1 MENIKYNTNQSNIV
15 IMFYRNLCI
24 AIVVGLLFWIG
35 LGSRDKL
42 VPNELVEPLK
52 KSFANAKAA
61 KNAITA
67 ATAST
72 ASASTAT

>member
-15 IMFYRNLCI
+15 IMFYRNLCV
-24 AIVVGLLFWIG
+24 AVVVGLLFWIG
-35 LGSRDKL
+35 LGSREKL

-52 KSFANAKAA
+52 KSLANAKGA

-67 ATAST
+67 AA
-72 ASASTAT
+72 ASAATTATAT